1 MIKSYKQINLCVALY
16 QESDS
21 GLKLSPAGSLLDF
34 MSSVFGESPTAT
46 TANHKTCGHVLGC
59 GLNTVRRLLAS
70 PSFLLHLS
78 VSSSSSFLSSV
89 WLGLPQPPFVRSPF
103 TPSQSGRKECFTP
116 GLQSCACQRRVCN
129 PPPTLVSADLLF
141 SSDTSTPV
149 CSCLWALCRTWP
161 RDGTGACTDVCRVFT
176 GKNGDNNRNLK
187 CFDALKNTRGV
198 ICSEITEHSHDRH
211 GSNFSFCTV
220 RSVSGLSCWFLRI
233 LSAAQCVFVSS
244 SSLSLEV
251 FKSQIRVCWREAAG
265 KGRESAVP
273 FVLQHGC

>member
-21 GLKLSPAGSLLDF
+21 GLKLSPGGSLLDF

-70 PSFLLHLS
+70 PSLLLHLS

-129 PPPTLVSADLLF
+129 PPPLPRFSRPVVFFRHVDTCLLV
-141 SSDTSTPV
+141 P
-149 CSCLWALCRTWP
+149 
-161 RDGTGACTDVCRVFT
+161 
-176 GKNGDNNRNLK
+176 
-187 CFDALKNTRGV
+187 
-198 ICSEITEHSHDRH
+198 
-211 GSNFSFCTV
+211 
-220 RSVSGLSCWFLRI
+220 
-233 LSAAQCVFVSS
+233 LSA
-244 SSLSLEV
+244 LSNVTQRRNWSMHWCL
-251 FKSQIRVCWREAAG
+251 
-265 KGRESAVP
+265 
-273 FVLQHGC
+273 